1 MGDTSFLQILD
12 EVISVQGCRQD
23 RMGPFQHQSAASE
36 RRSGVRPPDDSQG
49 PGGKPQEMAIHR
61 TANEL
66 YGSVMGERGR
76 ESQHLLRRQSRLDG
90 QSNQKR
96 LEEIVASEKERV
108 RLKLLQQ
115 TLAAFENIA
124 PGGLEIAS
132 VPGVSH
138 IADTVC
144 EV

>member
-1 MGDTSFLQILD
+1 MITKMKRLIFVFREKYLWGDTSFLQIPD
-12 EVISVQGCRQD
+12 EVISVQGCRQN

-36 RRSGVRPPDDSQG
+36 RRSGVRPPGNSQG

-61 TANEL
+61 TGNEL

-96 LEEIVASEKERV
+96 LEEVAATRLQKRKEY
-108 RLKLLQQ
+108 
-115 TLAAFENIA
+115 A
-124 PGGLEIAS
+124 
-132 VPGVSH
+132 
-138 IADTVC
+138 
-144 EV
+144 